1 MQTKNQSLKDKP
13 RTGRK
18 KDKIG
23 TASKAG
29 EINMVDAIGP
39 VATPITANNM
49 SSSIFGMMFKKPSLF
64 VLYNFDL
71 DKKA

>member
-1 MQTKNQSLKDKP
+1 
-13 RTGRK
+13 
-18 KDKIG
+18 
-23 TASKAG
+23 
-29 EINMVDAIGP
+29 MVDAIGP

-64 VLYNFDL
+64 VLNNFDL